1 MFLKIRVLIAF
12 LSFSVC
18 LMAQQERWQQRVE
31 YKMNI
36 DFDATTHQ
44 FNGTQNLVYYN
55 NSPDELHKVFYH
67 LYFNAFQP
75 GSMMDVRSSLL
86 PDGDPRISSKIPNLK
101 ENEIGYHKIK
111 SLKQDGQKVKYEVV
125 GTILEV
131 TLNKPIQPNSKV
143 TFDME
148 FESQVPIQIRRSG
161 RDNAEGV
168 DYSMSQWYPKL
179 CEYDYQGWHANPYV
193 GREFHGV
200 WGDFDVTIN
209 IDSEFIVAAS
219 GYLQNPDKIG
229 RGYETP
235 GAKVKKT
242 SNTEKV
248 SWRFVAPNVHDFAWA
263 ADTEYTHTK
272 KKAEN
277 GVMMHFFYIQTK
289 DNEEEWAN
297 LPDVMDRVFSYT
309 DKKYGKYPY
318 KKYSFIQGGDG
329 GMEYPM
335 ATLITGNR
343 NFGSLVGVSVHELLH
358 SWYQMV
364 LGTNESLYA
373 WMDEGFTSYASADIM
388 NYLKKEGLLGKM
400 KPNDNP
406 HKGTIQGYVGF
417 SKSGMEEP
425 LSTHADHFKTNS
437 AYGVGAYVKG
447 SVFLNQLSYIVGK
460 EAFESG
466 MLKYYD
472 TWKFKH
478 PNPNDFIR
486 VMEKESGLELDWYK
500 EYWVNT
506 VSTIDYGIKSVAK
519 GNKKSTIIELEK
531 IGEMPMPVD
540 VVVTNK
546 NGEQEVFN
554 IPLRI
559 MRGEKAQEFTNMK
572 YIIAEDWPW
581 TNPGYTLE
589 IPMKFKNISKIE
601 IDPSFRM
608 ADVDRDNNLWEKK

>member
-1 MFLKIRVLIAF
+1 MFLKTKILICF
-12 LSFSVC
+12 LAISVG
-18 LMAQQERWQQRVE
+18 LSAQQDRWLQKVE

-36 DFDATTHQ
+36 DFDAKSHQ
-44 FNGTQNLVYYN
+44 FTGTQNLVYYN
-55 NSPDELHKVFYH
+55 NSPDQLNKVFYH

-86 PDGDPRISSKIPNLK
+86 PDGDPRIASKIPNLK
-101 ENEIGYHKIK
+101 DSEIGYHKIK
-111 SLKQDGQKVKYEVV
+111 SLKQDGKDVKFEVV

-131 TLNKPIQPNSKV
+131 NLNKPIKPNSKAV
-143 TFDME
+143 FDME

-179 CEYDYQGWHANPYV
+179 CEYDYQGWHANPYI

-209 IDSEFIVAAS
+209 MDSDYTVAAT
-219 GYLQNPDKIG
+219 GYLQDPDEIG
-229 RGYETP
+229 HGYESD
-235 GAKVKKT
+235 GVKVKKT
-242 SNTEKV
+242 SKSDKLN
-248 SWRFVAPNVHDFAWA
+248 WRFVAPNVHDFVWA

-272 KKAEN
+272 KIAAD
-277 GVMMHFFYIQTK
+277 GIMMHFFYIKTK
-289 DNEEEWAN
+289 ENEEEWAN
-297 LPDVMDRVFSYT
+297 LPDVMDLVFTYT
-309 DKKYGKYPY
+309 NKKYGKYPY
-318 KKYSFIQGGDG
+318 EKYSFIQGGDG

-388 NYLKKEGLLGKM
+388 NYLKQESLLGKM
-400 KPNDNP
+400 KPVDNP
-406 HKGTIQGYVGF
+406 HAGSTQGYVGF
-417 SKSGMEEP
+417 TKSGMEEP
-425 LSTHADHFKTNS
+425 LSTHADHFISNT

-447 SVFLNQLSYIVGK
+447 AVFLNQLSYIIGNQM
-460 EAFESG
+460 FEKG
-466 MLKYYD
+466 LLKYYD

-478 PNPNDFIR
+478 PNPNDFVR
-486 VMEKESGLELDWYK
+486 VMEKESDIELDWYR

-506 VSTIDYGIKSVAK
+506 TNTIDYGVKSVTE
-519 GNKKSTIIELEK
+519 GDKKTTIIELEK
-531 IGEMPMPVD
+531 IGVMPMPID
-540 VVVTNK
+540 VVVTYK
-546 NGEQEVFN
+546 KGEPEVFN

-559 MRGEKAQEFTNMK
+559 MRGEKSQEFDNMK
-572 YIIAEDWPW
+572 FTVIEDWPW
-581 TNPGYTLE
+581 TNPTYFFE
-589 IPMKFKNISKIE
+589 IPVKMKNVEKVE
-601 IDPSFRM
+601 IDPTIRL
-608 ADVDRDNNLWEKK
+608 ADVNRENNVWEK